1 MKSLIVTAD
10 DFGNSLPINEAV
22 EIGHTKGALS
32 AASLMVGGPAFDDAV
47 ERARRMPRLGVGLHL
62 TLVDGRP
69 VLPIEKVSG
78 LIGSD
83 GRFSIDAVKQGVAL
97 FFSPAMRQ
105 QARAEIRAQ
114 FERFRSTGLKLD
126 HVNGHQHFHMHPVVV
141 SELAKLLP
149 QYGRPP
155 VRLPFEPY
163 APSYRAVS
171 QKAFQRRFNEYF
183 YASQTWWLRRCMR
196 ATGVPLNAR
205 AFGINDTGNMTADH
219 VLRYLESVPEGSVSE
234 LYMHPATRRWP
245 GPDNLPDHYKPM
257 EEFAALCDARVL
269 ARLKEL
275 AITPQSY
282 SAALLPAGAV

>member
-10 DFGNSLPINEAV
+10 DFGNSIPINEAV
-22 EIGHTKGALS
+22 ELGHTNGALS

-47 ERARRMPRLGVGLHL
+47 ERARKMPRLGVGLHL

-69 VLPIEKVSG
+69 VLPPDNVSS
-78 LIGSD
+78 LIGPD
-83 GRFSIDAVKQGVAL
+83 GRFNSDAVKQGFAL
-97 FFSPAMRQ
+97 FFSPVMRQ

-114 FERFRSTGLKLD
+114 FDRFRATGLKLD

-141 SELAKLLP
+141 SELANLLP

-163 APSYRAVS
+163 GPSYRAVPEN
-171 QKAFQRRFNEYF
+171 AFRRRFNQYF

-196 ATGVPLNAR
+196 AIGVPLNAR

-219 VLRYLESVPEGSVSE
+219 VLRYLENVPDGSVSE

-245 GPDNLPDHYKPM
+245 GPDNLPEHYKPM
-257 EEFAALCDARVL
+257 EEFAALCDTRVL

-282 SAALLPAGAV
+282 TAALLPSGSA